1 MIDSIQG
8 LRAFLGLGERPT
20 ISIRGGTVR
29 PSTDIARTPQGA
41 HPSSGDP
48 IGNVLAREGGYANHP
63 NDHGGETNMGI
74 TKATARQFGYLGP
87 MRGMTETIARNIYK
101 TMFDKSGAGS
111 LPPGLQEH
119 YFDTVVH
126 SGPARAAKIL
136 NQSAGDPNMFRAIR
150 LRFVERLAE
159 RDPSQQVFLRGWRRR
174 INSI

>member
-1 MIDSIQG
+1 
-8 LRAFLGLGERPT
+8 
-20 ISIRGGTVR
+20 
-29 PSTDIARTPQGA
+29 
-41 HPSSGDP
+41 
-48 IGNVLAREGGYANHP
+48 
-63 NDHGGETNMGI
+63 
-74 TKATARQFGYLGP
+74 
-87 MRGMTETIARNIYK
+87 MTETIARNIYK